1 MRRPLTVL
9 TLRCRQRLSDRSGRL
24 ATDVGGTFTDLVYL
38 DESTGNL
45 DVAKV
50 LTTPADPAI
59 GVMDV
64 IAAAGV
70 DPRSVAFFIHGG
82 TTVINAITERKGAR
96 TALLTTAGFR
106 DVLEIGRG
114 NRPDLYNLQFK
125 SPESFVPRHLCF
137 EVRERLDAR
146 GQVVQALDLDDVGR
160 AAEAC
165 RDAHVEAVAITFLH
179 AYREPA
185 HERSAAEHLRA
196 ALPGVAV
203 TASHEITREWREYE
217 RTNTAVLNAYVQPL
231 MAGYL
236 ARLEDLVRAAGI
248 DCELNAMQSNVGSTN
263 FARAKIH
270 PITLVES
277 GPAGGVSGAAYLGRE
292 CDAPDII
299 YFDVGGTTAKCSLIE
314 GGVAKLD
321 SEYRLGRTRLWPG
334 YPVKVPVVDI
344 VEVGAGG
351 GSIARLDDAGMIRV
365 GPHSAGADP
374 GPACYGRGGELPT
387 VTDAKLITGVLNPR
401 TFGGGLFELDLAR
414 ACDAMRLLSDPLGR
428 SIEETA
434 LAVNRIAEADMVNA
448 LKLITVQR
456 GHDSRDFTLLAC
468 GGGGPMHVGAIAR
481 EVGVK
486 EILVPRHAGIFSA
499 WGMLATPPR
508 RDLALTTLAT
518 MDELSVSDIRC
529 VFDKMISEAKTYFD
543 AEQKLGKAM
552 TVSTKLAMRYQGQEH
567 SVVTDVDLNSQE
579 IEDILQSFHAAH
591 ERAFTFRLADSPVEL
606 VTYHLAAE
614 VEAPLPP
621 IAPPSLPT
629 GELSQLPVR
638 QRPVWFDESGPQDAA
653 IFVRD
658 QLTAGIQLEG
668 PVLIEENTT
677 TTLVLPGQTLRV
689 DEWGLLRIRE
699 S

>member
-1 MRRPLTVL
+1 M
-9 TLRCRQRLSDRSGRL
+9 SERSGRI

-38 DESTGNL
+38 DETSGEL
-45 DVAKV
+45 EVAKV

-64 IAAAGV
+64 IRAANI
-70 DPRSVAFFIHGG
+70 DPHSVTFFIHGG

-96 TALLTTAGFR
+96 TALITTVGFR

-114 NRPDLYNLQFK
+114 NRPDLYNLQFR
-125 SPESFVPRHLCF
+125 SPESFVPRHLRF
-137 EVRERLDAR
+137 EVRERLDAA
-146 GQVVQALDLDDVGR
+146 GNVIQPLELDDVEQ

-165 RDAHVEAVAITFLH
+165 KAAGIEAVAIAFLH
-179 AYREPA
+179 AYREPK
-185 HERSAAEHLRA
+185 HERAAAAHLRA

-236 ARLEDLVRAAGI
+236 SRLGDLARDAGI
-248 DCELNAMQSNVGSTN
+248 ECELNAMQSNVGSTN
-263 FARAKIH
+263 FERAKIH

-277 GPAGGVSGAAYLGRE
+277 GPAGGVSGAAYLGRQ
-292 CDAPDII
+292 CDAPNII

-321 SEYRLGRTRLWPG
+321 SEYRLGLTRLWPG

-365 GPHSAGADP
+365 GPQSAGADP

-387 VTDAKLITGVLNPR
+387 VTDAKLITGVLDAR
-401 TFGGGLFELDLAR
+401 TFSGGLFELDETR
-414 ACDAMRLLSDPLGR
+414 AHDAMRSLADPLGR
-428 SIEETA
+428 SVEETA

-456 GHDSRDFTLLAC
+456 GHDARDFTLLAC
-468 GGGGPMHVGAIAR
+468 GGGGPMHVGALAR
-481 EVGVK
+481 EVGVR

-508 RDLALTTLAT
+508 RDIALTTLAT
-518 MDELSVSDIRC
+518 IDALKMSDIRG
-529 VFDKMISEAKTYFD
+529 VFEKMIGEAKEYFD
-543 AEQKLGKAM
+543 AEQKLGKALS
-552 TVSTKLAMRYQGQEH
+552 VSTKLAMRYQGQEH
-567 SVVTDVDLNSQE
+567 SVVTDVALETQDV
-579 IEDILQSFHAAH
+579 EDILQGFHQAH
-591 ERAFTFRLADSPVEL
+591 ERAFTFRLNDSPVEL

-614 VEAPLPP
+614 VEAPMPP
-621 IAPPSLPT
+621 IAPPKLAT
-629 GELSQLPVR
+629 GAKDDAVLG
-638 QRPVWFDESGPQDAA
+638 QRSVWFDESGPRDAT
-653 IFVRD
+653 IYSRE
-658 QLTAGIQLEG
+658 QLAPGTKLQG
-668 PVLIEENTT
+668 PAVVEENTT

-689 DEWGLLRIRE
+689 DQWGLLRIRE
-699 S
+699 N

>member
-1 MRRPLTVL
+1 MP
-9 TLRCRQRLSDRSGRL
+9 DKSGRL

-38 DESTGNL
+38 DERTGGIE
-45 DVAKV
+45 VAKV
-50 LTTPADPAI
+50 LTTPADPAV

-64 IAAAGV
+64 IAAARI
-70 DPRSVAFFIHGG
+70 DPYSVAFFIHGG

-114 NRPDLYNLQFK
+114 NRPDLYNLQFR
-125 SPESFVPRHLCF
+125 SPESFVPRHLRF
-137 EVRERLDAR
+137 EVRERIDA
-146 GQVVQALDLDDVGR
+146 GGHVIQPLELDDVDA

-165 RDAHVEAVAITFLH
+165 KKADVEAVAVAFLH
-179 AYREPA
+179 AYREPV
-185 HERSAAEHLRA
+185 HEQAAVQHLRA

-236 ARLEDLVRAAGI
+236 DRLENLARDAGI
-248 DCELNAMQSNVGSTN
+248 ECELNAMQSNVGSTN
-263 FARAKIH
+263 FHRAKVH

-277 GPAGGVSGAAYLGRE
+277 GPAGGVSGAAYLGRR

-314 GGVAKLD
+314 SGVAKLD

-351 GSIARLDDAGMIRV
+351 GSIARLDDAGLIRV
-365 GPHSAGADP
+365 GPQSAGADP
-374 GPACYGRGGELPT
+374 GPACYARGGELPT
-387 VTDAKLITGVLNPR
+387 VTDAKLITGVLDAR
-401 TFGGGLFELDLAR
+401 TFGGGLFELDPSRAR
-414 ACDAMRLLSDPLGR
+414 DAIRRIADPLGR
-428 SIEETA
+428 GIEETA
-434 LAVNRIAEADMVNA
+434 LAINRIAEADMVNA

-468 GGGGPMHVGAIAR
+468 GGGGPMHAGALAR

-486 EILVPRHAGIFSA
+486 EILVPRDAGIFSA

-508 RDLALTTLAT
+508 RDLARTTLAT
-518 MDELSVSDIRC
+518 VDALSMSDIGD
-529 VFDKMISEAKTYFD
+529 VFASMTAEAKSYFG
-543 AEQKLGKAM
+543 AEQTNGKALSI
-552 TVSTKLAMRYQGQEH
+552 STRLAMRYQGQEH
-567 SVVTDVDLNSQE
+567 SVVTAVDLEAQT
-579 IEDILQSFHAAH
+579 IDGILQAFHEAH
-591 ERAFTFRLADSPVEL
+591 ERAFTFRLADSPVEV

-614 VEAPLPP
+614 IEAPLPP
-621 IAPPSLPT
+621 IAPPSLSA
-629 GELSQLPVR
+629 GELNGDARR
-638 QRPVWFDESGPQDAA
+638 QRPVWFDESGPRDAEIYA
-653 IFVRD
+653 RD
-658 QLTAGIQLEG
+658 RLLPGTQLQG
-668 PVLIEENTT
+668 PAVIEEHTT
-677 TTLVLPGQTLRV
+677 TTLVLPGQTVQV
-689 DEWGLLRIRE
+689 DEWGLLRIHE

>member
-1 MRRPLTVL
+1 MSEHT
-9 TLRCRQRLSDRSGRL
+9 GRL

-38 DESTGNL
+38 DESTGGIE
-45 DVAKV
+45 VAKV
-50 LTTPADPAI
+50 LTTPADPAV

-64 IAAAGV
+64 IAAARV
-70 DPRSVAFFIHGG
+70 DPYSVAFFIHGG

-114 NRPDLYNLQFK
+114 NRPDLYNLHFR
-125 SPESFVPRHLCF
+125 SPESFVPRRLRF
-137 EVRERLDAR
+137 EVRERIDAGGR
-146 GQVVQALDLDDVGR
+146 TIQPLELDDVD
-160 AAEAC
+160 AAAQACKEAG
-165 RDAHVEAVAITFLH
+165 AEAVAVAFLH

-185 HERSAAEHLRA
+185 HERAAAEHLRA

-203 TASHEITREWREYE
+203 TASHEVTREWREYE
-217 RTNTAVLNAYVQPL
+217 RTNTAVLNAYVQPV

-236 ARLEDLVRAAGI
+236 SRLENLARQAGI
-248 DCELNAMQSNVGSTN
+248 DCELNAMQSNVGSTT
-263 FARAKIH
+263 FTRAKVH

-277 GPAGGVSGAAYLGRE
+277 GPAGGVSGAAYLGRR
-292 CDAPDII
+292 CGAPDII

-351 GSIARLDDAGMIRV
+351 GSIACLDDAGLIRV
-365 GPHSAGADP
+365 GPQSAGADP

-387 VTDAKLITGVLNPR
+387 VTDAKLITGVLDAR
-401 TFGGGLFELDLAR
+401 TFGGGLFELEPCRAR
-414 ACDAMRLLSDPLGR
+414 NAMRRIADPLGR
-428 SIEETA
+428 GIEETA
-434 LAVNRIAEADMVNA
+434 LAVNRIAEANMVNA

-456 GHDSRDFTLLAC
+456 GHDSRDFALLAC
-468 GGGGPMHVGAIAR
+468 GGGGAMHAGALAR

-508 RDLALTTLAT
+508 RDLARTTLAT
-518 MDELSVSDIRC
+518 IDELSMSDIRS
-529 VFDKMISEAKTYFD
+529 VFESMTTEVKAYFG
-543 AEQKLGKAM
+543 AEQTFGKALSL
-552 TVSTKLAMRYQGQEH
+552 STKLAMRYQGQEH
-567 SVVTDVDLNSQE
+567 SVVTNVDLGSQ
-579 IEDILQSFHAAH
+579 DIDGILEAFHGAH
-591 ERAFTFRLADSPVEL
+591 ERAFTFRLAQSPVEL

-621 IAPPSLPT
+621 IAPPSPRAIGLKR
-629 GELSQLPVR
+629 LARR
-638 QRPVWFDESGPQDAA
+638 QRSVWFDESGPRDAE
-653 IFVRD
+653 IYERD
-658 QLTAGIQLEG
+658 QLTPGTQLQG
-668 PVLIEENTT
+668 PVVVEESTT
-677 TTLVLPGQTLRV
+677 TTLVLPGQMLRV

>member
-1 MRRPLTVL
+1 
-9 TLRCRQRLSDRSGRL
+9 
-24 ATDVGGTFTDLVYL
+24 VGGTFTDLVYL
-38 DESTGNL
+38 DESTGGIE
-45 DVAKV
+45 VAKV
-50 LTTPADPAI
+50 LTTPADPAV

-64 IAAAGV
+64 IAAARV
-70 DPRSVAFFIHGG
+70 DPYSVAFFIHGG

-114 NRPDLYNLQFK
+114 NRPDLYNLHFR
-125 SPESFVPRHLCF
+125 SPEAFVPRRLRF
-137 EVRERLDAR
+137 EVRERIDAGGR
-146 GQVVQALDLDDVGR
+146 VIQPLELDDVD
-160 AAEAC
+160 AAAQACKEA
-165 RDAHVEAVAITFLH
+165 DVEAVAVAFLH

-185 HERSAAEHLRA
+185 HERAAAEHLRA

-203 TASHEITREWREYE
+203 TASHEVTREWREYE
-217 RTNTAVLNAYVQPL
+217 RTNTAVLNAYVQPV

-236 ARLEDLVRAAGI
+236 SRLENLAREAGI
-248 DCELNAMQSNVGSTN
+248 DCELNAMQSNVGSTS
-263 FARAKIH
+263 FARAKAH

-277 GPAGGVSGAAYLGRE
+277 GPAGGVSGAAYLGRR

-351 GSIARLDDAGMIRV
+351 GSIAGLDDAGLIRV
-365 GPHSAGADP
+365 GPQSAGADP

-387 VTDAKLITGVLNPR
+387 VTDAKLITGTLDAR
-401 TFGGGLFELDLAR
+401 TFGGGLFELDLCRAR
-414 ACDAMRLLSDPLGR
+414 DAMSRIADPLGR
-428 SIEETA
+428 GIEETA
-434 LAVNRIAEADMVNA
+434 FAVIRITEADMVNA

-456 GHDSRDFTLLAC
+456 GHDARDFTLLAC
-468 GGGGPMHVGAIAR
+468 GGAGPMHAGALAR

-486 EILVPRHAGIFSA
+486 EILVPRDAGIFSA

-508 RDLALTTLAT
+508 RDLARTTLAT
-518 MDELSVSDIRC
+518 LDELRMSDIRG
-529 VFDKMISEAKTYFD
+529 VFESMTTEVKAYFG
-543 AEQKLGKAM
+543 AEQKSGKALSL
-552 TVSTKLAMRYQGQEH
+552 STKLAMRYQGQEH
-567 SVVTDVDLNSQE
+567 SVVTNVDLGSQ
-579 IEDILQSFHAAH
+579 DIDGILEAFHAAH
-591 ERAFTFRLADSPVEL
+591 ERAFTFRLAQSPVEL

-621 IAPPSLPT
+621 IAPPSLPAT
-629 GELSQLPVR
+629 GLNPAVHR
-638 QRPVWFDESGPQDAA
+638 QRPVWFDESGPRDAEIYA
-653 IFVRD
+653 RD
-658 QLTAGIQLEG
+658 RLAPGTQLQG
-668 PVLIEENTT
+668 PAVIEESTT
-677 TTLVLPGQTLRV
+677 TTLVLPGQMLRV

>member
-1 MRRPLTVL
+1 MSERI
-9 TLRCRQRLSDRSGRL
+9 GRL

-38 DESTGNL
+38 DERTGGIE
-45 DVAKV
+45 VAKV
-50 LTTPADPAI
+50 LTTPADPAK
-59 GVMDV
+59 GVMEV
-64 IAAAGV
+64 IAAARI
-70 DPRSVAFFIHGG
+70 DPKSVAFFIHGG
-82 TTVINAITERKGAR
+82 TTVINSITERKGAR

-114 NRPDLYNLQFK
+114 NRPDLYNLHFR
-125 SPESFVPRHLCF
+125 SPESFVPRNLRF
-137 EVRERLDAR
+137 EVRERIDAGGR
-146 GQVVQALDLDDVGR
+146 VVLALELDDVD
-160 AAEAC
+160 AAALAC
-165 RDAHVEAVAITFLH
+165 KAADVDAVAIAFLH

-185 HERSAAEHLRA
+185 HECAAAERLRA
-196 ALPGVAV
+196 ALPGVEV

-236 ARLEDLVRAAGI
+236 SRLENLAREAGI

-263 FARAKIH
+263 FARAKTH

-277 GPAGGVSGAAYLGRE
+277 GPAGGVSGAAYLGRR

-351 GSIARLDDAGMIRV
+351 GSIARLDDAGLIRV
-365 GPHSAGADP
+365 GPQSAGADP
-374 GPACYGRGGELPT
+374 GPACYARGGELPT
-387 VTDAKLITGVLNPR
+387 VTDAKLITGVLDAR
-401 TFGGGLFELDLAR
+401 TFGGGLFELDPDRAR
-414 ACDAMRLLSDPLGR
+414 DAMRRIAEPLGR
-428 SIEETA
+428 GIEETA

-468 GGGGPMHVGAIAR
+468 GGGGAMHAGAIAR

-486 EILVPRHAGIFSA
+486 EILVPQHAGIFSA

-508 RDLALTTLAT
+508 RDLARTTLAT
-518 MDELSVSDIRC
+518 MDELSIADIHG
-529 VFDKMISEAKTYFD
+529 VFESMTAEAQAYFG
-543 AEQKLGKAM
+543 AEQKSGKALS
-552 TVSTKLAMRYQGQEH
+552 VSTKLAMRYQGQEH
-567 SVVTDVDLNSQE
+567 SVVTDVDLNMQD
-579 IEDILQSFHAAH
+579 IDGILQAFHAAH

-614 VEAPLPP
+614 IEAPLPP
-621 IAPPSLPT
+621 IVPPSLPAT
-629 GELSQLPVR
+629 ERNDPERR
-638 QRPVWFDESGPQDAA
+638 QRPVWFDESGPRDAEIYA
-653 IFVRD
+653 RD
-658 QLTAGIQLEG
+658 RLVPGTELQG
-668 PVLIEENTT
+668 PAVIEERTT
-677 TTLVLPGQTLRV
+677 TTLVLPEQKLSV
-689 DEWGLLRIRE
+689 DAWGLLRIRE